1 MKTVIFDVD
10 GVLLSEKRY
19 FDVSGLALWEWYNS
33 PLFLGIGEEPVIAEP
48 TEEKIEALRRHYWAD
63 DELLR
68 RFKRHGINSN
78 WDMVYLFAVCSFL
91 VAAQGDANLFRGLSA
106 DFSTP
111 PALRKL
117 GTALRRLLPFRRA
130 GVYSAFLKRLFRKIR
145 RRTMFFPWLTRPCLV
160 RRQPSLPVS
169 SVYTG
174 LFGKAFLRVFKTGI

>member
-111 PALRKL
+111 PEQAFQKGRVHAGLAEI
-117 GTALRRLLPFRRA
+117 GHGIETAGFCHSVGPA
-130 GVYSAFLKRLFRKIR
+130 C
-145 RRTMFFPWLTRPCLV
+145 TRP
-160 RRQPSLPVS
+160 
-169 SVYTG
+169 
-174 LFGKAFLRVFKTGI
+174 F

>member
-117 GTALRRLLPFRRA
+117 GTVLRRRAFAIPSGRRVL
-130 GVYSAFLKRLFRKIR
+130 GLFETLVPEDT
-145 RRTMFFPWLTRPCLV
+145 TMFFPWLTRPCLV